1 MKLPRR
7 FVIDLGHHKVS
18 AAAYHVLVNE
28 FASPISST
36 NTVLSFR
43 PIINR
48 PVFRYSVRRIFCSTF
63 QSNKFFYMTYKRTSS
78 LPLAILFHIDQI
90 FSIFFFAVTWINLY
104 DKRVHHEYNS
114 LMQKELVPF
123 VLILWSVLQTIRLV
137 VGPKANL
144 DEDVPGLSS
153 VLVGTLFVIPILI
166 FNGFMQEIVFQS
178 DFVLTYLALSIVS
191 AEFAL
196 SVSVLKAR
204 IQITS
209 HQYYVKAKEKKRKQ
223 EEEKQQTEADAVF
236 WSRNQAL
243 ECRERKE

>member
-1 MKLPRR
+1 
-7 FVIDLGHHKVS
+7 
-18 AAAYHVLVNE
+18 
-28 FASPISST
+28 
-36 NTVLSFR
+36 
-43 PIINR
+43 
-48 PVFRYSVRRIFCSTF
+48 
-63 QSNKFFYMTYKRTSS
+63 MTYKRTSS

-178 DFVLTYLALSIVS
+178 DFVLTCLALSIVS
-191 AEFAL
+191 AEFSL
-196 SVSVLKAR
+196 SVSVLRAMIR
-204 IQITS
+204 IKS
-209 HQYYVKAKEKKRKQ
+209 HQFKAQEKKRKQ
-223 EEEKQQTEADAVF
+223 EEEKQQKEADTVF
-236 WSRNQAL
+236 WSRKQAL
-243 ECRERKE
+243 ERRERKEY

>member
-1 MKLPRR
+1 
-7 FVIDLGHHKVS
+7 
-18 AAAYHVLVNE
+18 
-28 FASPISST
+28 
-36 NTVLSFR
+36 
-43 PIINR
+43 
-48 PVFRYSVRRIFCSTF
+48 
-63 QSNKFFYMTYKRTSS
+63 MTYKRTSS

-123 VLILWSVLQTIRLV
+123 VLIFWSVLQTIRLV

-178 DFVLTYLALSIVS
+178 DFVLTCLALSIVS

-196 SVSVLKAR
+196 SVSVLKAMIR
-204 IQITS
+204 IKS
-209 HQYYVKAKEKKRKQ
+209 HQYHFKAKEKKRKQ
-223 EEEKQQTEADAVF
+223 EKEKQQTDADVVF
-236 WSRNQAL
+236 WSRQNQAL
-243 ECRERKE
+243 ERRECKE